1 MQPDPQQADQSEVA
15 NFLRVITDGWEEIA
29 DEQPQ
34 LELRCIGLGGQI
46 SVSRFAHNNIEEAA
60 QHAVAMNEH
69 KRNVYACINPV
80 GPSADRKGAKDDDI
94 LAAFYCFADADNS
107 DSMRNVTA
115 FAGPKFTMSVRT
127 GTVPYLRGHAYWRL
141 DEPVRNMQAWKAV
154 QKAIAASLKTDET
167 VVNPS
172 RIMRV
177 AGTVS
182 WPPERKR
189 MKGYI
194 PELVTMRTQFS
205 TDRDPVPFERLMR
218 AFPEPERTNAVQ
230 DVASGLQIDLGQQ
243 AMDRAMAEADIMAG
257 NNWHHNV
264 VRLVASYVSRGL
276 TDGEI
281 HALTDRFTMAGYTTE
296 DTRQEVQ
303 TAIDGARAKG
313 YAPTPDPVTERMA
326 AQAAQAAD
334 QDKPEQTWP
343 TPVVAFNP
351 ALLPRR
357 RWVYDNVYI
366 RSYLTVTASA
376 GGIGKTSLALAEAI
390 AIATGKQILE
400 RPVREQTNTWVINLE
415 DPRAEM
421 NLRLASLMQHYNVSH
436 EDLAGRLFIDGED
449 DIQIT
454 LAAES
459 RDGVITNDALLDLMT
474 AKIKQHNIGCVIV
487 DPFVSIHAVNEN
499 ANVQIQIVVAM
510 LRKLARDTD
519 CAVHLVHHVRKG
531 NGDDATVDS
540 IRGANAL
547 IGAARAARVINRI
560 SIDDAMRL
568 GIEEEQASG
577 LFRIDDAKA
586 NLAAPADKAL
596 YMRTIGVEI
605 ANGEWIGTVI
615 PITLPDLF
623 DGITVKQTRQVQQ
636 AVQAAGEDEPL
647 RDNVQASR
655 WVGHTIGEIL
665 DIDTTEKHGKARVN
679 GIIKQWLK
687 TDVLRIEKVYNSK
700 HSREIGTVIVGKM
713 ITREEAGL

>member
-94 LAAFYCFADADNS
+94 IAAFYCFADADNS

-194 PELVTMRTQFS
+194 PELVTMRTTFS

-281 HALTDRFTMAGYTTE
+281 HALTDRFH
-296 DTRQEVQ
+296 D
-303 TAIDGARAKG
+303 
-313 YAPTPDPVTERMA
+313 
-326 AQAAQAAD
+326 
-334 QDKPEQTWP
+334 
-343 TPVVAFNP
+343 
-351 ALLPRR
+351 
-357 RWVYDNVYI
+357 
-366 RSYLTVTASA
+366 
-376 GGIGKTSLALAEAI
+376 
-390 AIATGKQILE
+390 
-400 RPVREQTNTWVINLE
+400 
-415 DPRAEM
+415 
-421 NLRLASLMQHYNVSH
+421 
-436 EDLAGRLFIDGED
+436 GRL
-449 DIQIT
+449 
-454 LAAES
+454 
-459 RDGVITNDALLDLMT
+459 
-474 AKIKQHNIGCVIV
+474 HNRR
-487 DPFVSIHAVNEN
+487 HAP
-499 ANVQIQIVVAM
+499 
-510 LRKLARDTD
+510 
-519 CAVHLVHHVRKG
+519 
-531 NGDDATVDS
+531 
-540 IRGANAL
+540 RGAN
-547 IGAARAARVINRI
+547 R
-560 SIDDAMRL
+560 
-568 GIEEEQASG
+568 
-577 LFRIDDAKA
+577 
-586 NLAAPADKAL
+586 
-596 YMRTIGVEI
+596 
-605 ANGEWIGTVI
+605 
-615 PITLPDLF
+615 
-623 DGITVKQTRQVQQ
+623 
-636 AVQAAGEDEPL
+636 
-647 RDNVQASR
+647 
-655 WVGHTIGEIL
+655 H
-665 DIDTTEKHGKARVN
+665 
-679 GIIKQWLK
+679 
-687 TDVLRIEKVYNSK
+687 
-700 HSREIGTVIVGKM
+700 
-713 ITREEAGL
+713 